1 MAKDNKNNIK
11 YCVYCG
17 ANVEEGK
24 IYCPSCGKLII
35 KIKPGKKITK
45 PVSEFKIDISR
56 KCAGCGSIITSTI
69 LEQCPICN
77 TLLEKLSEIKK
88 ASIQTKPGLIF
99 VGKDFQA
106 KLEPEQKFLLKKDI
120 WNPKEGMKVFVTC
133 IYALVII
140 FFLLVIFLTSQ
151 LETTN
156 IEVTIQTIVLS
167 QLPVFF
173 FGIYPIWYIY
183 NKKHSYHKLGFYS
196 DSRKVLLAIF
206 IGVLGTGILLL
217 INYFSNTFFSFIA
230 DAGLDFFKLEA
241 IMNEQNQ
248 VIRNANLLWKL
259 LLTTLISFG
268 AISAEIVF
276 RGVLHN
282 TLKEKFTNDYQVIL
296 IVAFAY
302 SIMMLLFSIGLTSFL
317 TNFVSFTVLGVLYK
331 INGNIYNTIIAN
343 ALYNVVIMVLILL

>member
-1 MAKDNKNNIK
+1 MAKDNKSNIK

-45 PVSEFKIDISR
+45 PVSGLKIDISR
-56 KCAGCGSIITSTI
+56 KCPGCGSIITSTI
-69 LEQCPICN
+69 LDQCPICN
-77 TLLEKLSEIKK
+77 TLLEKLSEVKK

-99 VGKDFQA
+99 TNK
-106 KLEPEQKFLLKKDI
+106 KLELEQKFLLKKDT
-120 WNPKEGMKVFVTC
+120 WNLKEGTKVFGTC

-140 FFLLVIFLTSQ
+140 FFLLFIILTFQ
-151 LETTN
+151 LETNGIPVN
-156 IEVTIQTIVLS
+156 ILTIVLS
-167 QLPVFF
+167 QIPELI

-183 NKKHSYHKLGFYS
+183 NKKHSYRKLGFYS
-196 DSRKVLLAIF
+196 DSRKVLLAIL

-217 INYFSNTFFSFIA
+217 INYFSNSFVGFIA
-230 DAGLDFFKLEA
+230 DAGLDFFELEA
-241 IMNEQNQ
+241 IIDKQNQ
-248 VIRNANLLWKL
+248 VIRDTDLLGKL
-259 LLTTLISFG
+259 LLTILISFG

-302 SIMMLLFSIGLTSFL
+302 SLMMLLFSVPIGLIFFL
-317 TNFVSFTVLGVLYK
+317 TNFVSFTVLGILYK

-343 ALYNVVIMVLILL
+343 TLYNVVIMVIIFL